1 MRFLADE
8 NFPGLAVAAL
18 RSAGHDVLWICE
30 ASPGSSDQEVLQ
42 IAGKERR
49 ILLTF
54 DKDFGELAF
63 RIGLSMSSGVILFRL
78 SMPSASHVG
87 STLASRIE
95 ERSDWE
101 GHFSVV
107 ESGRVRMR
115 RLTATP

>member
-30 ASPGSSDQEVLQ
+30 ASPGSSDQQVLQ
-42 IAGKERR
+42 TASEERR

-54 DKDFGELAF
+54 DKDFGESAF
-63 RIGLSMSSGVILFRL
+63 RVGVSMSSGIILFRL
-78 SMPSASHVG
+78 PTPPASRVG
-87 STLASRIE
+87 SMLASRIA
-95 ERSDWE
+95 ERRDWE

-115 RLTATP
+115 KLTAPS